1 MGFFDGFDAKIAE
14 VRDGRLRYRFDPLA
28 ISRNYAAAAVTGGPV
43 DSGHYLAEERPEKVL
58 AYLKPFLAAWARFT
72 PALSRTRCPCAG

>member
-43 DSGHYLAEERPEKVL
+43 D
-58 AYLKPFLAAWARFT
+58 
-72 PALSRTRCPCAG
+72 